1 MVETCRH
8 KRVRSDVSILE
19 PTETD
24 RAHRAMIKVNCDDC
38 GAAFEF
44 LGVVP
49 SAGLE
54 ISEDRQELTV
64 AIAESPIDP
73 KWLN

>member
-1 MVETCRH
+1 
-8 KRVRSDVSILE
+8 
-19 PTETD
+19 
-24 RAHRAMIKVNCDDC
+24 MIKVNCGDC

-54 ISEDRQELTV
+54 ISEDQQELTV
-64 AIAESPIDP
+64 AIAESPVDP